1 MDDKLSRGQGLDG
14 VEIFLPR
21 EKNTAQIGCFVY
33 CPLAPEKTIDAEPRL
48 EAA

>member
-14 VEIFLPR
+14 VEIFSFR
-21 EKNTAQIGCFVY
+21 EKDTAQMGYFVY
-33 CPLAPEKTIDAEPRL
+33 CFLPAEKTIVAEPRL